1 MNSYEQNLRTLID
14 KVDGTLDMGWQEVCD
29 YIGADIHPDSLRKAF
44 ATTDYGG
51 YKVAKYLMDKT
62 AHDLNKIL
70 IPCLC
75 PKLFVIL
82 STCVL

>member
-1 MNSYEQNLRTLID
+1 MNNYEQNLRTLID

-29 YIGADIHPDSLRKAF
+29 YIGVDIHPDSLRKAF

-62 AHDLNKIL
+62 AHELTDDMIKTLQLK
-70 IPCLC
+70 
-75 PKLFVIL
+75 KDE
-82 STCVL
+82 

>member
-51 YKVAKYLMDKT
+51 YKVAKYLMSSVSSF
-62 AHDLNKIL
+62 A
-70 IPCLC
+70 
-75 PKLFVIL
+75 VL
-82 STCVL
+82 SMRYLATLQPP